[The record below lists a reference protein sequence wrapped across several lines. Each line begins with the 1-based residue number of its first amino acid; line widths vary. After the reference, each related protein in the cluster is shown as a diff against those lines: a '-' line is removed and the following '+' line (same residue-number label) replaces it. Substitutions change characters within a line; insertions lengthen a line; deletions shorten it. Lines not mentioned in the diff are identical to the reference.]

1 MEEVTRYD
9 VFTTNKGQMHEFTIP
24 FYLDRLSKS
33 SFHKPTPEHNPPE
46 CQRVTKHILKLYS
59 SRHRESGSQMMLYSY
74 KNRQFEMGLD
84 YVHIEAK
91 SPDMVQI

>member
-46 CQRVTKHILKLYS
+46 CLKSDKAYF
-59 SRHRESGSQMMLYSY
+59 
-74 KNRQFEMGLD
+74 KTVQFQASWIRLPND
-84 YVHIEAK
+84 ALFI
-91 SPDMVQI
+91 